1 MTYVDGFLLAV
12 PDANRDAYRQ
22 HAAEAWPMFRERG
35 ALTMV
40 EGWGDEVPDGTVN
53 SLNSAVLRKPGET
66 ALFSWV
72 TWPDKATRDAAW
84 QAMVAEMPANVP
96 PEMPFDGSRMIYG
109 GFSVLFGDPRLQV
122 GYIDGTV
129 LPVPAGRRGAYT
141 DAAARLAEVFREHGA
156 RSVVD
161 CWSEDL
167 PEGQV
172 NSFHTAVLR
181 RPDEAVVFSWIN
193 WPDRAARDAAWE
205 RVLADPRLQR
215 YSPRV
220 VGADLGRMIFG
231 SFVPLVDL

>member
-40 EGWGDEVPDGTVN
+40 EGWDDEVPDGT
-53 SLNSAVLRKPGET
+53 
-66 ALFSWV
+66 
-72 TWPDKATRDAAW
+72 
-84 QAMVAEMPANVP
+84 
-96 PEMPFDGSRMIYG
+96 
-109 GFSVLFGDPRLQV
+109 
-122 GYIDGTV
+122 
-129 LPVPAGRRGAYT
+129 
-141 DAAARLAEVFREHGA
+141 
-156 RSVVD
+156 
-161 CWSEDL
+161 
-167 PEGQV
+167 V

-205 RVLADPRLQR
+205 RVLADPRLER